1 MQPEPEV
8 CRQSAL
14 LVLADSSV
22 FAELLLEEA
31 SFSVLPEASA
41 LDSALDSEADSL
53 LDSLFDSVLDSLD
66 ASLLDE
72 AEEAEL
78 LWDVLSALP
87 EVLWELLAP
96 DELSDDEEDE
106 LEEDVLP
113 EEVPELLVLLELP
126 ELEEPDE
133 LEELDEPLP
142 TTLIVRVLLVTG
154 QSL

>member
-1 MQPEPEV
+1 MQPELEV

-22 FAELLLEEA
+22 FAELLEEA

-41 LDSALDSEADSL
+41 LDSALDSEAESL
-53 LDSLFDSVLDSLD
+53 LGSLFDSALDSLD

-96 DELSDDEEDE
+96 DVLSDEEEE

-113 EEVPELLVLLELP
+113 EEVPELLVLP
-126 ELEEPDE
+126 ELEE
-133 LEELDEPLP
+133 LLP